1 MDIEVTVFEN
11 YMRSIVEMQTKMRMH
26 KRTMVKRGKNKD
38 AALLD

>member
-1 MDIEVTVFEN
+1 MLST
-11 YMRSIVEMQTKMRMH
+11 VEMQTKIRMH